1 MGATDGGKGCI
12 KSQLDTGPPGHMSC
26 RLPAADR
33 LGWFIITYIALIFL
47 GKFY

>member
-1 MGATDGGKGCI
+1 MGTTDGARGCV
-12 KSQLDTGPPGHMSC
+12 KSHLDTGPSGHGAH

-33 LGWFIITYIALIFL
+33 PRWFIITYIALIFL